1 MYSRVL
7 IALLLRVCRLMVR
20 REWNGLQ
27 EFIQAT
33 ATKTLTLSAP
43 WVNETVLAELAKTC
57 TDIQMVHV
65 QHGTL
70 FAEDLQT
77 VAAGKGSDGNGAYGK
92 MALIYH
98 GDAPVDGGQAGTQAE
113 MSVKELLVH
122 KLHAETTF
130 AIAGF
135 SRFM

>member
-1 MYSRVL
+1 
-7 IALLLRVCRLMVR
+7 MVR
-20 REWNGLQ
+20 REWNGLA

-43 WVNETVLAELAKTC
+43 WVNETVLAELAQSC
-57 TDIQMVHV
+57 SDIRMVHV

-77 VAAGKGSDGNGAYGK
+77 VAAGEGSDGNGSYGK

-98 GDAPVDGGQAGTQAE
+98 GDAPVGGGQAGSPE
-113 MSVKELLVH
+113 SKSVKQLLVH

-130 AIAGF
+130 SIAGF